1 MSFGG
6 GPCHDLSHLTL
17 TLFAVFINL
26 GMAVLQEHLSVAASV
41 SNPYCFCVMRYY
53 NKRFVYN
60 NNDFRSDICFYI
72 LLRHISGAFFLISQV

>member
-6 GPCHDLSHLTL
+6 GSCHDLSHLTL

-41 SNPYCFCVMRYY
+41 SNPYCFCYEITTKDLFIM
-53 NKRFVYN
+53 
-60 NNDFRSDICFYI
+60 IMI
-72 LLRHISGAFFLISQV
+72 LGLIFIA

>member
-6 GPCHDLSHLTL
+6 GSCHDLSHLTL

-41 SNPYCFCVMRYY
+41 SNRNMRYY

-60 NNDFRSDICFYI
+60 DNDFRSDIYCLDI
-72 LLRHISGAFFLISQV
+72 FLELSF